1 MTIDGRHGAVFE
13 RLDGPTLSALVDQSC
28 DLDDL
33 AEKFVELQVRLQ
45 AVTLPGIPGLVSRLE
60 SELARSGLS
69 FVVRSELSDVL
80 LELAA
85 GSPSQLCH
93 YDFHPDNII
102 VTDRG
107 WVVIDWLTAANG
119 PPVADLA
126 RSLLLR
132 ADAHEPTTLTF
143 CDAVRRVGQQLHAID
158 DAQLFAWTRVLAG
171 ARLAEGF
178 DGAYGTWLAGIASGA

>member
-1 MTIDGRHGAVFE
+1 MIDGRHGAVFE
-13 RLDGPTLSALVDQSC
+13 RLYGSTLSALVAKGRN
-28 DLDDL
+28 LDDL

-45 AVTLPGIPGLVSRLE
+45 AVTLPGIPCLVSRLD
-60 SELARSGLS
+60 SELDRSGLS
-69 FVVRSELSDVL
+69 SVVRSELSDVL
-80 LELAA
+80 HELAD
-85 GSPSQLCH
+85 GSQSRLCH

-102 VTDRG
+102 VTNRG

-126 RSLLLR
+126 RALLLR
-132 ADAHEPTTLTF
+132 ADAYDSTTLTF
-143 CDAVRRVGQQLHAID
+143 CDAIRCFGQQLHAID

-178 DGAYGTWLAGIASGA
+178 DGAYATWLVGIANGA